1 MWQRHQH
8 NNKCFG
14 CTQSLRQIKNWL
26 KWLAKG
32 QQKVRFPVF
41 EKGREKAH
49 QKPLVFHKCGEK
61 QTLCNTTLQ
70 RTTETYLGNESGE
83 CRQICTEQWKGGE
96 HLKSDKKPLVAG
108 KSGQRPT
115 TIQKEYK
122 RDPKRIT
129 SSTNDEETAEDD
141 VVPNDET
148 TELFLKEQFK
158 NTVDQVVLTTVVT
171 KRRYCSEKNS

>member
-1 MWQRHQH
+1 M
-8 NNKCFG
+8 
-14 CTQSLRQIKNWL
+14 
-26 KWLAKG
+26 
-32 QQKVRFPVF
+32 
-41 EKGREKAH
+41 
-49 QKPLVFHKCGEK
+49 
-61 QTLCNTTLQ
+61 
-70 RTTETYLGNESGE
+70 
-83 CRQICTEQWKGGE
+83 
-96 HLKSDKKPLVAG
+96 AG

-122 RDPKRIT
+122 RNPKRIT